1 MFVLERS
8 PPPSSDMANHVSE
21 EEPVAV
27 ERAAEE
33 PVAVERAAEEQQ
45 EWAHRRW
52 PKPRETETP
61 VSKEQTIWR
70 ALQLFHVREYPEYG
84 KKHLTGLG

>member
-61 VSKEQTIWR
+61 VGAGAGEGWVLVLLDR
-70 ALQLFHVREYPEYG
+70 CGP
-84 KKHLTGLG
+84 GLG